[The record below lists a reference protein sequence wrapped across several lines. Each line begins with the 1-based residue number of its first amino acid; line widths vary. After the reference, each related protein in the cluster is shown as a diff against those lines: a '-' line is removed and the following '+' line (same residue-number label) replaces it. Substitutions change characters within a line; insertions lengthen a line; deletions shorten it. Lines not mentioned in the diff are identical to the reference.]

1 MEGTVIHWIGAVI
14 GLILAIVLIFK
25 KVNPVYALF
34 GGAVVGGLLGGAS
47 LTETVQYV
55 IDGTNSVMG
64 AVVRVLAAGVL
75 AGVLIESGAAERIAE
90 TIVAK
95 LGEKKALLSIALAT
109 MIITAVGVFIT
120 VAIIIVAPIAL
131 SVGKKIGISKTA
143 LLLALVGGGKAGNI
157 ISPNPNTIAV
167 AKGFNVDLSQ
177 VMING
182 FFPALAGL
190 IVTVLVASLLMNK
203 GTPIAEGDV
212 PSEEGASSRKDKP
225 SFGRAI
231 VAPVIAIVLLAINP
245 IGSILHIEALQSFKI
260 DSMIIL
266 PLAGIIGLIAM
277 KQTKNIIAFTT
288 SGLNKMTGT
297 AIILIGAGAIAGII
311 SKSDLSSTVV
321 DAISA
326 MGISGTFLAPIA
338 GILMGAATAS
348 TSTASIVAAGSFGEA
363 ILSMGTSPLNAAV
376 MVHSGAVVIDHLP
389 HGNFFH
395 VTADAVKMDIKNRMK
410 LIPYESIVGLT
421 MTIVATILYGFIF

>member
-1 MEGTVIHWIGAVI
+1 MDGTVIHWGGAII

-34 GGAVVGGLLGGAS
+34 GGAVIGGLLGGAS
-47 LTETVQYV
+47 IDLTVQY
-55 IDGTNSVMG
+55 IIEGTNSVMG

-75 AGVLIESGAAERIAE
+75 AGILIESGAAERIAE

-167 AKGFNVDLSQ
+167 AKGFDVDLAQ

-182 FFPALAGL
+182 FLPAVAGL
-190 IVTVLVASLLMNK
+190 IVTVIVAKMLTKK
-203 GTPIAEGDV
+203 GVMVADSDQV
-212 PSEEGASSRKDKP
+212 DNGAPKKEKP
-225 SFGRAI
+225 SFGRSM
-231 VAPVIAIVLLAINP
+231 VAPIVAIVLLAINP
-245 IGSILHIEALQSFKI
+245 IGSILDIEALKAFKI

-266 PLAGIIGLIAM
+266 PVAGIIGLIAM
-277 KQTKNIIAFTT
+277 KQTKHIITFTT

-311 SKSDLSSTVV
+311 SKSNLSAVVV
-321 DAISA
+321 DTIEV
-326 MGISGTFLAPIA
+326 MGVSGTFLAPLA

-363 ILSMGTSPLNAAV
+363 ILSMGTAPLSAAV
-376 MVHSGAVVIDHLP
+376 MVHTGATVIDHLP

-395 VTADAVKMDIKNRMK
+395 VTADSVNMSIKERMK

-421 MTIVATILYGFIF
+421 MAIVATILYGFIF